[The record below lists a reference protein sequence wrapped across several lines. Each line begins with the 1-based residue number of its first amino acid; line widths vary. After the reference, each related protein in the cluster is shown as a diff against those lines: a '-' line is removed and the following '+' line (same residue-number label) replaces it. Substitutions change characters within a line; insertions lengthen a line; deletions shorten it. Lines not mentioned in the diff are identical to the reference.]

1 LVHGGGKTKESPFKG
16 FIEKARAAV
25 DEKLVGMG
33 LNPFRQKGDRAS
45 EVNFR
50 RVEAMLRAVE
60 DVDCSWLTEVAK
72 EGVSLGVDK
81 ELPRV
86 EEVFEAK
93 EKWNLSFT
101 EEEFRDVT
109 ADNYKSAEENS
120 ADIKRQVMEEVEL
133 GSIIIK
139 MSEEEAKEAYKG
151 RLAVAA
157 LGAVPK
163 ELGSTVVRIVHD
175 GSYSVD
181 INHRIKVRDR
191 MRFPTIDDASGVL
204 QQAEKEVEEEGGAAR
219 FSMLYD
225 VSRAHKLLPVKKRDW
240 GLQSFRLPGEGEGG
254 SVFLHTRGTFGI
266 ASAAYWWQRLAA
278 GLVRLAHKLS
288 GVELGLLHLLFAD
301 DGWMLA
307 IGSFFWRRL
316 LFWLFVLD
324 VCEIPLSWK
333 KVRGGTSVQWIGYQ
347 LDVEKFTKGISQRK
361 VRWLMEWFEK
371 FEKSGG
377 ILGRDMKSALGR
389 FGFVAGPYNT

>member
-1 LVHGGGKTKESPFKG
+1 
-16 FIEKARAAV
+16 
-25 DEKLVGMG
+25 M
-33 LNPFRQKGDRAS
+33 
-45 EVNFR
+45 
-50 RVEAMLRAVE
+50 
-60 DVDCSWLTEVAK
+60 
-72 EGVSLGVDK
+72 
-81 ELPRV
+81 
-86 EEVFEAK
+86 
-93 EKWNLSFT
+93 
-101 EEEFRDVT
+101 
-109 ADNYKSAEENS
+109 
-120 ADIKRQVMEEVEL
+120 
-133 GSIIIK
+133 
-139 MSEEEAKEAYKG
+139 
-151 RLAVAA
+151 
-157 LGAVPK
+157 
-163 ELGSTVVRIVHD
+163 
-175 GSYSVD
+175 
-181 INHRIKVRDR
+181 
-191 MRFPTIDDASGVL
+191 
-204 QQAEKEVEEEGGAAR
+204 
-219 FSMLYD
+219 
-225 VSRAHKLLPVKKRDW
+225 KKRDW

-307 IGSFFWRRL
+307 IGAFFWRRL

-371 FEKSGG
+371 YEKSGG

-389 FGFVAGPYNT
+389 FGFVAGPYNA